1 MKQFTV
7 WYQPWMSVQ
16 KQANLF
22 AFYQKAKRTIEE
34 GLDGKEIFQDR
45 DERGDVCSIHPETVS
60 TLYEKQARFDKIYNQ
75 VCEKLHVSP
84 KHEGVGRPTRLA
96 EKYRDSASKIATK
109 IVTMTDTNRTGD
121 SFVSSESSQS
131 STLCGM
137 TDEDL
142 ITQELANFQSE
153 NEHLSGNSS
162 TASIPLTDR

>member
-1 MKQFTV
+1 MKEGTSVRSTV
-7 WYQPWMSVQ
+7 
-16 KQANLF
+16 
-22 AFYQKAKRTIEE
+22 
-34 GLDGKEIFQDR
+34 
-45 DERGDVCSIHPETVS
+45 PETVS

-153 NEHLSGNSS
+153 NEHLSGNNS